1 MIPKD
6 SSGVVDVV
14 EGDKSLLTKKG
25 GKLNESEFHGKLPFQ
40 AVTSV
45 LVHSAL

>member
-14 EGDKSLLTKKG
+14 EGDKSLWTKKEENSM
-25 GKLNESEFHGKLPFQ
+25 KVNFTESY
-40 AVTSV
+40 
-45 LVHSAL
+45 HSKR

>member
-14 EGDKSLLTKKG
+14 EGDKSLWTKK
-25 GKLNESEFHGKLPFQ
+25 EE
-40 AVTSV
+40 TSMKV
-45 LVHSAL
+45 DFMDNYHSKW

>member
-14 EGDKSLLTKKG
+14 EGDKSLRTKKEENSM
-25 GKLNESEFHGKLPFQ
+25 KVNNTKSY
-40 AVTSV
+40 
-45 LVHSAL
+45 HSKR